1 LGAAETTAAEPL
13 DVEAAAAVGGG
24 ILLNVLD
31 TGAFEIGAGGSTLL
45 TPPPKSLP
53 KSLSPLSKYDK
64 ADDDDEG
71 AAVDAAAVAA
81 DCDGSV
87 DEDDVAAVT
96 VCDKGCDCD

>member
-1 LGAAETTAAEPL
+1 MGAAVTPAAEPTKA
-13 DVEAAAAVGGG
+13 VAAAALGGG

-31 TGAFEIGAGGSTLL
+31 TGAFEIGAGGGTL

-64 ADDDDEG
+64 ADDEDKG
-71 AAVDAAAVAA
+71 AAADAAAVAA

-96 VCDKGCDCD
+96 VCGSGCD